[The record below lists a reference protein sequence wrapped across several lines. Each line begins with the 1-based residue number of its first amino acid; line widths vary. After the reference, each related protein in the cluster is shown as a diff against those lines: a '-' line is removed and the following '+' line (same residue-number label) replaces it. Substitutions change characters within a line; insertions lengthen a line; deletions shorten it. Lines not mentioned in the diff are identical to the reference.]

1 MKRIVLVVLVSFL
14 GFSTYAQGIDLG
26 IKLGAN
32 FSKVSDINTDLDN
45 KTGFVGGAFLGLNFN
60 EKAGILVEALYSQQG
75 AKFELGEFD
84 ISYLNVPVLFKYKLI
99 QGLNLQ
105 VGPQFGFVV
114 DDKVSFD
121 SVVGGAETAVETNSF
136 DTSGVV
142 GLGYDLPM
150 GLRVSARYTFG
161 FSEITDDG
169 GKNSVITLAVG
180 YSFL

>member
-32 FSKVSDINTDLDN
+32 FSKISDVNTDLDN
-45 KTGFVGGAFLGLNFN
+45 KTGFVGGAFLGLNLN
-60 EKAGILVEALYSQQG
+60 EKAGFLVEALYSQQG
-75 AKFELGEFD
+75 AKLDVGEFD
-84 ISYLNVPVLFKYKLI
+84 LSYLNIPVLFKYKLI
-99 QGLNLQ
+99 KGLNLQ
-105 VGPQFGFVV
+105 VGPQFGFII
-114 DDKVSFD
+114 DDNISNSVSN
-121 SVVGGAETAVETNSF
+121 SIESNSF

-142 GLGYDLPM
+142 GLGYDLPL

-161 FSEITDDG
+161 LTEIYDNG

-180 YSFL
+180 FAFL